1 MGLMKGVLYKK
12 FLLFWCCFL
21 MIEEWRILF
30 FLNVG
35 YYSMLNLNIMF
46 VKVVEVEKVILGVG
60 EKYMEK

>member
-1 MGLMKGVLYKK
+1 
-12 FLLFWCCFL
+12 

>member
-1 MGLMKGVLYKK
+1 MKGVLYKK
-12 FLLFWCCFL
+12 FLLFWWCFL